1 MSNKFSVG
9 VVVPTYNRAHLISET
24 LESILNQGSAMAD
37 DILVV
42 DDGSTDNTREIVAK
56 YPVRYTRIKN
66 SGDLAARNCG
76 TLSLNTELV
85 AFCDSDDLWLPNH
98 LENMVS
104 LWKALPNLAAA
115 YSDFRILKNGST
127 LPVSKFNLHNP
138 PSYWDDVEPVS
149 TNSAIV
155 TQDMTEKLLEFQ
167 PFFPSCLV
175 VHRQKFIKAGLWNE
189 EAGRGADFTTAL
201 YFAHN
206 PPFGVSFEPTVS
218 IRKHEGNISADT
230 VEMNLRDAHILRVAA
245 ASGRY
250 SRKLAKKLLASAR
263 AREVS
268 AFHGAFANG
277 NKQLAASLIP
287 SLGASIVKPKV
298 FAKATLSLAANAF
311 GRA

>member
-24 LESILNQGSAMAD
+24 LESILNQDSVVVD
-37 DILVV
+37 DIIVV
-42 DDGSTDNTREIVAK
+42 DDGSADNTREIVAK
-56 YPVRYTRIKN
+56 YPVRYARIKN
-66 SGDLAARNCG
+66 SGDLAARNYG

-104 LWKALPNLAAA
+104 LWKSFSNLTAA
-115 YSDFRILKNGST
+115 YSDFRILKNGSI

-138 PSYWDDVEPVS
+138 LSYWDDVKPVS

-175 VHRQKFIKAGLWNE
+175 VHRQKFIMAGLWNE

-218 IRKHEGNISADT
+218 IRKHDGNISADT

-245 ASGRY
+245 TSGRY
-250 SRKLAKKLLASAR
+250 SKKLAKKLLASAR
-263 AREVS
+263 AREIS
-268 AFHGAFANG
+268 AFHGAFADG
-277 NKQLAASLIP
+277 NKRLAASLIP
-287 SLGASIVKPKV
+287 SLGANIAKPKI
-298 FAKATLSLAANAF
+298 FAKAALSLAANAI
-311 GRA
+311 GHT